1 MRIRDKFEVS
11 RWAGPAFLLCSV
23 VLIPW
28 TAYLAFSLPSR
39 QVSSHYNVAWVGF
52 DVFLLVTLG
61 ATGLFAL
68 RRSRYLALTSAS
80 AATLLVVDAWF
91 DVLTSP
97 GRQVIESIILAV
109 VIELPLA
116 GICAWLSYRTE
127 HLAERRFSVLPRR
140 LNPSLHRRG
149 RLGYATVTAGTP
161 GKKSLITAACP
172 SLAVSGSRPQA
183 ASMVRSRE

>member
-1 MRIRDKFEVS
+1 MRIRDQFDVA

-61 ATGLFAL
+61 ATGFFAL

-109 VIELPLA
+109 VVELPLA
-116 GICAWLSYRTE
+116 GICAWLSYKTE
-127 HLAERRFSVLPRR
+127 HLAERRFSVLPWTLSR
-140 LNPSLHRRG
+140 SLRRRG
-149 RLGYATVTAGTP
+149 QLGYATVTAGTP
-161 GKKSLITAACP
+161 GKKSLIAVAP
-172 SLAVSGSRPQA
+172 ASLAVSGARPQA
-183 ASMVRSRE
+183 SSTVRRSE

>member
-1 MRIRDKFEVS
+1 
-11 RWAGPAFLLCSV
+11 

-61 ATGLFAL
+61 ATGFFAL

-97 GRQVIESIILAV
+97 GRQVIGSIILAV

-116 GICAWLSYRTE
+116 GICAWLSYQTE
-127 HLAERRFSVLPRR
+127 HLAERRLSVPWR
-140 LNPSLHRRG
+140 LNRSLHRRG

-161 GKKSLITAACP
+161 GKKSLITVASA
-172 SLAVSGSRPQA
+172 SLAVSGARPQA
-183 ASMVRSRE
+183 SSIVRRSE